1 MTTQEIVSAIEN
13 LKVSELVELVNTLK
27 DKFGVTALAVGAPAA
42 GGGAAGAATAVEE
55 EKSTFT
61 VVLGNPGDQKV
72 QVVKAVKTITG
83 LGLKE
88 AKDLVDAAPKPVKD
102 GVSREE
108 AETIKKQLEDLGAKA
123 DIK

>member
-1 MTTQEIVSAIEN
+1 MTTQEIVTAIEN

-27 DKFGVTALAVGAPAA
+27 DKFGVTAVAVGAPAA
-42 GGGAAGAATAVEE
+42 GGAGAAAAATEE
-55 EKSTFT
+55 VQSTFAVILT
-61 VVLGNPGDQKV
+61 APGDQKV

-88 AKDLVDAAPKPVKD
+88 SKDLVDAAPKPVKD

-108 AETIKKQLEDLGAKA
+108 AESIKKQLEDLGAKTE
-123 DIK
+123 IK